1 MTSPTGESRRLRP
14 ALLAHGA
21 ADVAE
26 DVLPFIAGEDVE
38 KPLEQKT
45 LLQHQPYP
53 QAMAWRDHTRGRAD
67 LLAGVMA
74 IVLIACTGPPPAV
87 STPAKPSGS
96 PSPSRVAAQPTLV
109 SLAIDAM
116 RQREYPG
123 SDLAI
128 EQTLT
133 PGINYRRYV
142 ASYQSDGL
150 KIFGLLTV
158 PSGPKPATGWPV
170 IIFNHGYIPPTVY
183 RTTERYVAYVDA
195 FARNGYIVFKPDY
208 RGFGS
213 SQGQAVSAYYAPD
226 DTVDVLNA
234 VTTMQR
240 YANADPNRI
249 GMWGHSMGG
258 NITLRALV
266 IDPRTKVAVIWAGV
280 NATYKDLME
289 NWHPT
294 GGEPVAPSFGGGQR
308 QNYLGQFGTPEQNPE
323 FWDSISPMAY
333 LGDITAPIQLHQGT
347 ADTEVPLQFSQTLA
361 NDLRAHGKPVE
372 LYTYAGADHNIA
384 QGFSL
389 AMARSVAFFDHYLK
403 S

>member
-1 MTSPTGESRRLRP
+1 
-14 ALLAHGA
+14 
-21 ADVAE
+21 
-26 DVLPFIAGEDVE
+26 
-38 KPLEQKT
+38 
-45 LLQHQPYP
+45 
-53 QAMAWRDHTRGRAD
+53 MAWRDHTQGRAE
-67 LLAGVMA
+67 LLAGAIA
-74 IVLIACTGPPPAV
+74 IVLIACTGPAPAV

-96 PSPSRVAAQPTLV
+96 PSPVSVAPQPTLMP
-109 SLAIDAM
+109 LAIDAM

-128 EQTLT
+128 EQTLA
-133 PGINYRRYV
+133 PGSNYRRYV

-158 PSGPKPATGWPV
+158 PNGPKPATGWPV

-195 FARNGYIVFKPDY
+195 FARDGYIVFKPDY

-213 SQGQAVSAYYAPD
+213 SQGQAVSAYYSPD

-240 YANADPNRI
+240 YGNADANRI

-266 IDPRTKVAVIWAGV
+266 IDPRIKAAVIWAGV

-289 NWHPT
+289 NWHPV

-308 QNYLGQFGTPEQNPE
+308 QNYLARFGTPEQNPA

-333 LGDITAPIQLHQGT
+333 LADITAPIQLDQGT

-361 NDLRAHGKPVE
+361 SDLRAANKPVE

-384 QGFSL
+384 QGFTL
-389 AMARSVAFFDHYLK
+389 AMARSVAFFDRYLK

>member
-1 MTSPTGESRRLRP
+1 MALR
-14 ALLAHGA
+14 
-21 ADVAE
+21 
-26 DVLPFIAGEDVE
+26 
-38 KPLEQKT
+38 EQ
-45 LLQHQPYP
+45 
-53 QAMAWRDHTRGRAD
+53 TRSRAD
-67 LLAGVMA
+67 LLAGAIA
-74 IVLIACTGPPPAV
+74 IVLIACTSPPPAV
-87 STPAKPSGS
+87 TSPVRPSAA
-96 PSPSRVAAQPTLV
+96 PSPLPTAAPQPTLV

-123 SDLAI
+123 SDLVI
-128 EQTLT
+128 EQTLA
-133 PGINYRRYV
+133 PGTNYRRYI

-150 KIFGLLTV
+150 KIFALLTV
-158 PSGPKPATGWPV
+158 PNGPKPATGWPV
-170 IIFNHGYIPPTVY
+170 IVFNHGYIPPTVY

-195 FARNGYIVFKPDY
+195 FARNGYIVFKADY

-213 SQGQAVSAYYAPD
+213 SQGTAVSAYYAPD

-240 YANADPNRI
+240 YSNADPNRI

-266 IDPRTKVAVIWAGV
+266 IDPRIKVAVIWAGV

-308 QNYLGQFGTPEQNPE
+308 QNYLAQFGTPEQNPG

-333 LGDITAPIQLHQGT
+333 LADITAPIQLHQGT

-361 NDLRAHGKPVE
+361 NDLRAAGKPVE

-384 QGFSL
+384 QGFTL
-389 AMARSVAFFDHYLK
+389 AMARSVAFFNRYLK
-403 S
+403 

>member
-1 MTSPTGESRRLRP
+1 
-14 ALLAHGA
+14 
-21 ADVAE
+21 
-26 DVLPFIAGEDVE
+26 
-38 KPLEQKT
+38 
-45 LLQHQPYP
+45 
-53 QAMAWRDHTRGRAD
+53 
-67 LLAGVMA
+67 
-74 IVLIACTGPPPAV
+74 
-87 STPAKPSGS
+87 
-96 PSPSRVAAQPTLV
+96 
-109 SLAIDAM
+109 M

-123 SDLAI
+123 SDMVI
-128 EQTLT
+128 EQTLA
-133 PGINYRRYV
+133 PGSNYRRYV

-150 KIFGLLTV
+150 KIFSLLTV
-158 PSGPKPATGWPV
+158 PNGPRPAPGWPV

-240 YANADPNRI
+240 YPNADPNRI

-266 IDPRTKVAVIWAGV
+266 IDPRIKVAVIWAGV

-294 GGEPVAPSFGGGQR
+294 GGEPVTASFGGTGR
-308 QNYLGQFGTPEQNPE
+308 QSLLAAFGTPEQNPG
-323 FWDSISPMAY
+323 FWDSISPMSY
-333 LGDITAPIQLHQGT
+333 LADISAPIQLHQGT

-361 NDLRAHGKPVE
+361 NDLRAAGKSVE

-384 QGFSL
+384 QGFTL
-389 AMARSVAFFDHYLK
+389 AMARSVAFFNRYLK
-403 S
+403 

>member
-1 MTSPTGESRRLRP
+1 VASLNRSSVS
-14 ALLAHGA
+14 LLASA
-21 ADVAE
+21 
-26 DVLPFIAGEDVE
+26 IA
-38 KPLEQKT
+38 L
-45 LLQHQPYP
+45 
-53 QAMAWRDHTRGRAD
+53 
-67 LLAGVMA
+67 
-74 IVLIACTGPPPAV
+74 VLIACSPPGAL
-87 STPAKPSGS
+87 STPAKPAAS
-96 PSPSRVAAQPTLV
+96 PSPSPAAAQATLEP
-109 SLAIDAM
+109 LAIDAM

-123 SDLAI
+123 SNLAI

-133 PGINYRRYV
+133 QGSNYRRYV

-158 PSGPKPATGWPV
+158 PNGPKPTTGWPV

-195 FARNGYIVFKPDY
+195 FARDGYIVFKPDY

-213 SQGQAVSAYYAPD
+213 SEGKAVSAYGAPD

-234 VTTMQR
+234 VTTLQR
-240 YANADPNRI
+240 YPEADPNRI

-266 IDPRTKVAVIWAGV
+266 IDPRIKVAVIWAGV
-280 NATYKDLME
+280 TASYQDLLE

-294 GGEPVAPSFGGGQR
+294 GGDRPPPSFSGGWPGKFTDR
-308 QNYLGQFGTPEQNPE
+308 FGSPEQNPG

-333 LGDITAPIQLHQGT
+333 LGDITAPIQLHHGT
-347 ADTEVPLQFSQTLA
+347 GDTEVPVQFAQTLA
-361 NDLRAHGKPVE
+361 NDLHAANKPVE

-384 QGFSL
+384 EGFTL
-389 AMARSVAFFDHYLK
+389 AMARSVAFFDRHLK
-403 S
+403 G

>member
-1 MTSPTGESRRLRP
+1 MLS
-14 ALLAHGA
+14 GA
-21 ADVAE
+21 
-26 DVLPFIAGEDVE
+26 IAI
-38 KPLEQKT
+38 L
-45 LLQHQPYP
+45 
-53 QAMAWRDHTRGRAD
+53 
-67 LLAGVMA
+67 
-74 IVLIACTGPPPAV
+74 LIACTGPPPAV
-87 STPAKPSGS
+87 ATPATPSGS
-96 PSPSRVAAQPTLV
+96 PSPAPVAAQPTLV
-109 SLAIDAM
+109 PLAIDAM

-128 EQTLT
+128 EQTLA
-133 PGINYRRYV
+133 PGSNYRRYI

-150 KIFGLLTV
+150 KIFALLTV
-158 PSGPKPATGWPV
+158 PDGPRPATGWPV

-213 SQGQAVSAYYAPD
+213 SQGTAVSAYYAPD

-240 YANADPNRI
+240 YATADPNRI

-266 IDPRTKVAVIWAGV
+266 IDPRIKVAVIWAGV

-294 GGEPVAPSFGGGQR
+294 GGETVSSSFVGTGRQSLVAT
-308 QNYLGQFGTPEQNPE
+308 FGTPEQNPG

-333 LGDITAPIQLHQGT
+333 LADITAPIQLHHGT
-347 ADTEVPLQFSQTLA
+347 GDTEVPLQFSQTLA
-361 NDLRAHGKPVE
+361 TDLHAAGKPVE

-384 QGFSL
+384 QGFTL
-389 AMARSVAFFDHYLK
+389 AMARSVAFFDRSLK
-403 S
+403 G

>member
-1 MTSPTGESRRLRP
+1 
-14 ALLAHGA
+14 
-21 ADVAE
+21 
-26 DVLPFIAGEDVE
+26 
-38 KPLEQKT
+38 
-45 LLQHQPYP
+45 
-53 QAMAWRDHTRGRAD
+53 MAWRDHSRDRVD
-67 LLAGVMA
+67 VLAAA
-74 IVLIACTGPPPAV
+74 IALALIACSSPPPAV
-87 STPAKPSGS
+87 ATPAKASGS
-96 PSPSRVAAQPTLV
+96 PTPAPAATQPTLV

-128 EQTLT
+128 EQTLA
-133 PGINYRRYV
+133 PGSNYRRYI

-150 KIFGLLTV
+150 KIFALLTV
-158 PSGPKPATGWPV
+158 PNRPRPATGWPV

-213 SQGQAVSAYYAPD
+213 SQGTAVSAYYAPD

-240 YANADPNRI
+240 YPQADPNRI

-266 IDPRTKVAVIWAGV
+266 IDPRIKVAVIWAGV

-308 QNYLGQFGTPEQNPE
+308 QNYLAQFGTPEQNPA

-333 LGDITAPIQLHQGT
+333 LADITAPIQLHQGT
-347 ADTEVPLQFSQTLA
+347 ADTEVPLQFAQTLA
-361 NDLRAHGKPVE
+361 NDLHAAGKPVE
-372 LYTYAGADHNIA
+372 LYTYSGADHNIA
-384 QGFSL
+384 QGFTL
-389 AMARSVAFFDHYLK
+389 AMARSVAFFDRYLK
-403 S
+403 

>member
-1 MTSPTGESRRLRP
+1 VLASAI
-14 ALLAHGA
+14 AL
-21 ADVAE
+21 
-26 DVLPFIAGEDVE
+26 
-38 KPLEQKT
+38 
-45 LLQHQPYP
+45 
-53 QAMAWRDHTRGRAD
+53 
-67 LLAGVMA
+67 
-74 IVLIACTGPPPAV
+74 VLIACSAPPPAI
-87 STPAKPSGS
+87 STPGKPTAS
-96 PSPSRVAAQPTLV
+96 PTPAPVAAQPTLV
-109 SLAIDAM
+109 PLAIDAM

-123 SDLAI
+123 SDIAI
-128 EQTLT
+128 EQTLA
-133 PGINYRRYV
+133 PGANYRRYV

-158 PSGPKPATGWPV
+158 PNGSKPPTGWPV

-195 FARNGYIVFKPDY
+195 FARDGYIVFKPDY

-213 SQGQAVSAYYAPD
+213 SEGKPVSAYYAPD

-234 VTTMQR
+234 VTTLQR
-240 YANADPNRI
+240 YPPADPNRI

-266 IDPRTKVAVIWAGV
+266 IDPRIKVAVIWAGV
-280 NATYKDLME
+280 NATYKDLLE

-294 GGEPVAPSFGGGQR
+294 GGDRPPPSFAGSAR
-308 QNYLGQFGTPEQNPE
+308 QSYLGQFGTPEQNPK

-333 LGDITAPIQLHQGT
+333 LADITAPIQLHHGT
-347 ADTEVPLQFSQTLA
+347 GDTEVPLQFSQTLA
-361 NDLRAHGKPVE
+361 NDLHAASKPVE

-389 AMARSVAFFDHYLK
+389 AMSRSVAFFDRNLK

>member
-1 MTSPTGESRRLRP
+1 MYASGVPFDFRP
-14 ALLAHGA
+14 PGF
-21 ADVAE
+21 V
-26 DVLPFIAGEDVE
+26 V
-38 KPLEQKT
+38 T
-45 LLQHQPYP
+45 LLQPQPYP
-53 QAMAWRDHTRGRAD
+53 QAMAWRDHTRGRAEFV
-67 LLAGVMA
+67 AGA
-74 IVLIACTGPPPAV
+74 ISIVLIACSGPPPPV

-96 PSPSRVAAQPTLV
+96 ASPSPAAAQPTLV

-123 SDLAI
+123 SEIAI
-128 EQTLT
+128 EQRLA
-133 PGINYRRYV
+133 PGSNYRRYI

-158 PSGPKPATGWPV
+158 PNGPRPATGWPV

-213 SQGQAVSAYYAPD
+213 SQGTPVSAYGAPD

-234 VTTMQR
+234 VSTMQR
-240 YANADPNRI
+240 YANADPDRI

-258 NITLRALV
+258 NITLRAVV
-266 IDPRTKVAVIWAGV
+266 IDPRIKVAVIWAGV
-280 NATYKDLME
+280 NATYKDLLE

-294 GGEPVAPSFGGGQR
+294 GGDRPPPSFSGGWPGKFIES
-308 QNYLGQFGTPEQNPE
+308 FGTPEQNPG

-333 LGDITAPIQLHQGT
+333 LADITAPIQLHHGT
-347 ADTEVPLQFSQTLA
+347 GDTEVPLQFSQTLA
-361 NDLRAHGKPVE
+361 NDLQAAGKPVE
-372 LYTYAGADHNIA
+372 FYTYAGADHNIS
-384 QGFSL
+384 QGFTL
-389 AMARSVAFFDHYLK
+389 AMARSVAYFDRYLK
-403 S
+403 G